1 MIPQDEAD
9 IVKLVW
15 MPVGKQPCLTD
26 FGGEGASTWATGAE
40 AVRQAVAHR
49 AQHADRAEEP
59 WIKVGDTLYDG
70 AQIEKLDEAETEQ
83 RIGEDEAMPGD
94 EPWE

>member
-1 MIPQDEAD
+1 MIPQVEVD

-15 MPVGKQPCLTD
+15 MPVGKQPSLTD
-26 FGGEGASTWATGAE
+26 FGGENASTWATGAE
-40 AVRQAVAHR
+40 AVREAT
-49 AQHADRAEEP
+49 AQRTQRTARAEEP
-59 WIKVGDTLYDG
+59 WIKVGDTIYDV

-83 RIGEDEAMPGD
+83 HIGEDEAMPGD